1 MYACLGGPE
10 GTENA
15 VIDSPIYDRVLMR
28 YVRRWASLEPDTFL
42 PAEFDDGNGMVTI
55 LVR

>member
-10 GTENA
+10 GHESA

-28 YVRRWASLEPDTFL
+28 FVRRWAALDDGIELQLDH
-42 PAEFDDGNGMVTI
+42 DDGNGLFT
-55 LVR
+55 R